1 MILFQVCSSL
11 FKSVRVYMS
20 LLSLYDY
27 LTFFYFYSIKRVYMP
42 KIVKKT
48 EDTTRMVKQLSGIG
62 VTHDMICSIAGIS
75 KPTLYK
81 YYDEELKLGK
91 AQSTVT
97 VANNLFRMA
106 TGYKSDPLT
115 ASIFWLKTQAG
126 WKETDVVE
134 INNVSDENDR
144 FAELIKRVRH
154 TRLSQKDSN
163 KSIN

>member
-1 MILFQVCSSL
+1 
-11 FKSVRVYMS
+11 
-20 LLSLYDY
+20 
-27 LTFFYFYSIKRVYMP
+27 MP

-106 TGYKSDPLT
+106 TGDGREALT
-115 ASIFWLKTQAG
+115 A
-126 WKETDVVE
+126 
-134 INNVSDENDR
+134 
-144 FAELIKRVRH
+144 
-154 TRLSQKDSN
+154 
-163 KSIN
+163 

>member
-1 MILFQVCSSL
+1 
-11 FKSVRVYMS
+11 
-20 LLSLYDY
+20 
-27 LTFFYFYSIKRVYMP
+27 MP
-42 KIVKKT
+42 KIVKKNEET
-48 EDTTRMVKQLSGIG
+48 ARMVQQLSGIG
-62 VTHDMICSIAGIS
+62 VTHDMICSIATIS

-97 VANNLFRMA
+97 VANNLYRMA
-106 TGYKSDPLT
+106 TGNGKEALT

-144 FAELIKRVRH
+144 FKELLGKIRESK
-154 TRLSQKDSN
+154 LSKKGSN
-163 KSIN
+163 ESTH

>member
-1 MILFQVCSSL
+1 MNLINNFCFLC
-11 FKSVRVYMS
+11 
-20 LLSLYDY
+20 DY

-42 KIVKKT
+42 KIVNKNEET
-48 EDTTRMVKQLSGIG
+48 GRMIKQLSGIG
-62 VTHDMICSIAGIS
+62 VTHDMICSNAGIS

-106 TGYKSDPLT
+106 TGHGKEALT

-144 FAELIKRVRH
+144 FTELVKRVRH
-154 TRLSQKDSN
+154 TSLSQKDSD
-163 KSIN
+163 KSVN

>member
-1 MILFQVCSSL
+1 
-11 FKSVRVYMS
+11 
-20 LLSLYDY
+20 
-27 LTFFYFYSIKRVYMP
+27 MP
-42 KIVKKT
+42 KIVNKNEET
-48 EDTTRMVKQLSGIG
+48 GRMIKQLSGIG

-75 KPTLYK
+75 NPTLYK

-106 TGYKSDPLT
+106 TGHGKEALT

-144 FAELIKRVRH
+144 FEEL
-154 TRLSQKDSN
+154 LSKIRESKLSKQGSDESTH
-163 KSIN
+163 

>member
-1 MILFQVCSSL
+1 
-11 FKSVRVYMS
+11 
-20 LLSLYDY
+20 
-27 LTFFYFYSIKRVYMP
+27 MP
-42 KIVKKT
+42 KIVKKNDET
-48 EDTTRMVKQLSGIG
+48 ARMVHQLSGIG
-62 VTHDMICSIAGIS
+62 VTHDMICSIANIS

-97 VANNLFRMA
+97 VANNLYRMA
-106 TGYKSDPLT
+106 TGDGKEALT

-144 FAELIKRVRH
+144 FEEL
-154 TRLSQKDSN
+154 LSKIRESKLSKQGSDESTH
-163 KSIN
+163 